1 MARWL
6 WIASAL
12 LGLVQVVVDL
22 SDRDALIDEIRQRD
36 PGMSQDEV
44 DAAVQAGLLFTLL
57 VAGLIVL
64 VYAKMANRMA
74 WGRNWARIVL
84 TVLGAG
90 SVGFGLVQ
98 LLAHASGVAAVLGV
112 RLDPVDTSLT
122 VAGMGLDSTA
132 IVLMFL
138 PAAAA
143 HFRQRVPVDR
153 VPDQP

>member
-12 LGLVQVVVDL
+12 LGLVQVMVDL
-22 SDRDALIDEIRQRD
+22 SDRDTLIAEIRKRD
-36 PGMSQDEV
+36 PGMSQDEI

-57 VAGLIVL
+57 IAGLIVL
-64 VYAKMANRMA
+64 VYVKIANRMA

-90 SVGFGLVQ
+90 SVGFGLLQ
-98 LLAHASGVAAVLGV
+98 LLAHASGVAAVFGV
-112 RLDPVDTSLT
+112 ALDPVDASLT
-122 VAGMGLDSTA
+122 VAGIGLDGTA

-143 HFRQRVPVDR
+143 HFRQPVAVDR
-153 VPDQP
+153 VPDQS